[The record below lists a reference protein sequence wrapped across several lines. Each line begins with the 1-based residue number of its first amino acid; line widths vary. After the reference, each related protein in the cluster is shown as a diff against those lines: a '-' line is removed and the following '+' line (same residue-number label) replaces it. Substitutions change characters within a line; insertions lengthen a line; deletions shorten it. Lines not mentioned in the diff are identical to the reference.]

1 VTTTLSSKGQIVLPK
16 AARRRLGLQPG
27 TKFACR
33 VRDGEIVLVP
43 EKRPAMKTRLGRNAL
58 SGLPVLTPP
67 KGSDT
72 LTSARV
78 RELLTDFP

>member
-1 VTTTLSSKGQIVLPK
+1 MLPK
-16 AARRRLGLQPG
+16 AVRRRLGLLPG

-43 EKRPAMKTRLGRNAL
+43 EARPATKAKTKRNPL
-58 SGLPVLTPP
+58 SGLPVLTSP
-67 KGSDT
+67 KGSGT